1 MFKRNSKEKDV
12 LQKANEVL
20 ELAENALMKAEA
32 CYAQIEYEKNLLFE
46 ALKKFVEK
54 NELLNAKVEVTET
67 EISRLG
73 EDKPSNEIDFAL
85 VNKTEPNKP
94 RTLKTLREG
103 KGFSLRD
110 VANKIGCS
118 KSSVLN
124 WEQGVVKPPFAKAV
138 CLADLFGCTIP
149 EIEDAIQKTA
159 DERYFSKKIVSATAS
174 SNALDLRGL
183 RQKHGY
189 YQSDIAKKLRV
200 SATTVSA
207 WETGANRIQAH
218 SISALSSLYGVSRE
232 EVESAAKK
240 SYKGEY

>member
-1 MFKRNSKEKDV
+1 MLFKRYSKEKEV

-20 ELAENALMKAEA
+20 EFAENALMKAEA
-32 CYAQIEYEKNLLFE
+32 LYTQMEYEKNLLIDV
-46 ALKKFVEK
+46 LKKFTDK
-54 NELLNAKVEVTET
+54 TEASNT
-67 EISRLG
+67 GSESAEALQLG
-73 EDKPSNEIDFAL
+73 KDKPIKSL
-85 VNKTEPNKP
+85 S
-94 RTLKTLREG
+94 LKALREE
-103 KGFSLRD
+103 KGLSLRRMAD
-110 VANKIGCS
+110 MVGCS
-118 KSSVLN
+118 KSVVSY
-124 WEQGVVKPPFAKAV
+124 WEQGVAKPPFAKAV